1 MPRKRGKKKKE
12 SARVLWLAR
21 LRQGLLVFL
30 LATQPL
36 FFSPWNT
43 EYGYTKSIYTLV
55 FVSLILILWALEMLK
70 SRETWLELSWL
81 SPLIPALLVAGLLSL
96 TGKTPACVV
105 LQSAALI
112 LFFGFIYLLVI
123 NTPERHQSWL
133 LGALLASAF
142 LNAFF
147 ALLQYLGLVP
157 GGPGGKGPGAMIA
170 TMGNQQFLAGFLSYL
185 VFPGLIF
192 LRARRVWFL
201 SALVV
206 GFNFA
211 IMLLTNQIGVR
222 LGLGAALIFISFGL
236 GFWRVQLRLWPK
248 LLLIGLVSLAALGG
262 VLRLFGLLAWVAL
275 ALGATGV
282 YFLGRG
288 LRRWPLLWVGVAAGV
303 SAAVVL
309 LLPVTTP
316 LNAVRELWAR
326 KSGAIRAW
334 DWWVGYEM
342 WKDFPFCGVG
352 LGGYKIYFVPYKPEF
367 LSSPRGAGY
376 AFAFPRAD
384 QAHNEYVQ
392 LVAELGTLGLLV
404 VLVGLG
410 LLAYLGLRRLS
421 KQADPQKNLELLF
434 LGGGLVTALVHA
446 VPTFPF
452 HLPASSLAFVVL
464 LGLSLSPRYGPVG
477 DLRVRLGGHAKVFVS
492 LVVTVLSFAV
502 GTLAVRDIV
511 ADGYLLSAQ
520 ASYYLGQVN
529 LAEKQI
535 AAAVKLDFCPR
546 VSLYWYGLIKANAGK
561 FEEARDAFQKC
572 LSRYCPESLYLNLAT
587 VLLQVGQP
595 AEAKKV
601 LNQLLATLPFPE
613 MAQDARYYLAV
624 ADLQIGELVSAKTQL
639 EEIVRENASYE
650 RAWLLLGEVARRRY
664 LWDEAKD
671 AFQRALK
678 VIDAKLQRI
687 NSQLAQPLPLQN
699 YGELR
704 SQKETLERMRA
715 TAVKA
720 LQELP

>member
-81 SPLIPALLVAGLLSL
+81 SPLIPALLVASLLSL

-288 LRRWPLLWVGVAAGV
+288 LRRWPLLWVGVAASV

-392 LVAELGTLGLLV
+392 LAAELGTLGLLV

-624 ADLQIGELVSAKTQL
+624 ADLQLGELVSAKTQL

-704 SQKETLERMRA
+704 TQKETLEKMRA